1 MRFTPQRRIDREA
14 VRKSLRELE
23 LLFGRKPP
31 DTKGNT
37 ALERGVG
44 SAVKP
49 LLKESKNEC

>member
-1 MRFTPQRRIDREA
+1 MKLKPQPRIDREA

-23 LLFGRKPP
+23 ALFGRKPP

-44 SAVKP
+44 SAAK
-49 LLKESKNEC
+49 LNLKDSQ